1 MGVVLCGRDLPAVS
15 GLGAAVATLDG
26 AAIDHELG
34 LGGDRV
40 VMVNPSSP
48 PERSFG
54 RLAHEVFGLPPVQ
67 VLMVVYPL
75 VEPSGPDLHRWCGGI
90 ADFGR
95 VPGGMALAAGAVS
108 PASVRREVASQVAGC
123 PDSVRSAAPLAASE
137 LVSNALQHVGDGRFE
152 IAVTPDT
159 VTLAVFDSQPTA
171 WPAPIAVE
179 PLAPAGRGLSIIS
192 AISSTWGITAGR
204 AEKAVWCELR

>member
-15 GLGAAVATLDG
+15 GLGAAVAALND
-26 AAIDHELG
+26 AAIDRELG

-40 VMVNPSSP
+40 VMVNPTSP
-48 PERSFG
+48 PEQSFG
-54 RLAHEVFGLPPVQ
+54 RLAHDVFGLPPVK
-67 VLMVVYPL
+67 VIMLVYPL
-75 VEPSGPDLHRWCGGI
+75 ADPAAPDLRRWCGEI

-95 VPGGMALAAGAVS
+95 AAGGMTLAAGAVS
-108 PASVRREVASQVAGC
+108 PASVRRDVVSQVARC
-123 PDSVRSAAPLAASE
+123 PESVRSAAPLAASE

-159 VTLAVFDSQPTA
+159 VTLAVFDAQPTS
-171 WPAPIAVE
+171 WPVPIAAE
-179 PLAPAGRGLSIIS
+179 PLAPAGRGLSIIA

-204 AEKAVWCELR
+204 AEKSVWCELR